1 MKDVKKLLPLSPA
14 KHRRIVVVGRG
25 APGMFP
31 GAPRKEMIAFMD
43 ELKQRGF
50 EVRAFDPKNPPTRE
64 NADLLLYVMA
74 VESSL
79 GLSHIHIDWL
89 AEHQGLDTGM
99 ARYWHE
105 LPTLMVAF
113 GHPYFLRDAP
123 RMPTLVNAYS
133 TTQVAQ
139 RAAARAITGEA
150 KFEGTSPVDAFAD
163 APDSRY

>member
-1 MKDVKKLLPLSPA
+1 
-14 KHRRIVVVGRG
+14 
-25 APGMFP
+25 
-31 GAPRKEMIAFMD
+31 
-43 ELKQRGF
+43 
-50 EVRAFDPKNPPTRE
+50 
-64 NADLLLYVMA
+64 MA

-89 AEHQGLDTGM
+89 TEHQGLDTGM

-133 TTQVAQ
+133 TIEVAQ

-150 KFEGTSPVDAFAD
+150 KFEGTSPVDAFAG
-163 APDSRY
+163 ASDSRY